1 MQVPVKLD
9 IPEEY
14 VADYLNGTLEIAKA
28 VVRNTK
34 DGRIKKH
41 IDLFQDTDV
50 AENAKDALQN
60 KNVLIGLGVAA
71 TIVIGGVITIAVK
84 KSRAKSK
91 VKLPECVMRFQEKFR
106 EYLKEA
112 KDGYLNID
120 TINDLLSVLEE
131 VEETQGSEVTIDFST
146 DELRTLLQQI
156 FEYTNQLAEATG
168 TNAENLIR
176 PTDDSKSNLL
186 NLRDYLVLQKKIVE
200 SAA

>member
-168 TNAENLIR
+168 TNAENLIM
-176 PTDDSKSNLL
+176 PTDDSKSNFL
-186 NLRDYLVLQKKIVE
+186 NLRDYLV
-200 SAA
+200 

>member
-168 TNAENLIR
+168 TNAENLIM
-176 PTDDSKSNLL
+176 PTDDSKSNFL

>member
-1 MQVPVKLD
+1 MVL
-9 IPEEY
+9 
-14 VADYLNGTLEIAKA
+14 T
-28 VVRNTK
+28 
-34 DGRIKKH
+34 
-41 IDLFQDTDV
+41 LFQDTDV

-168 TNAENLIR
+168 TNAENLIM

>member
-71 TIVIGGVITIAVK
+71 TIVIDGAITIAVK

-131 VEETQGSEVTIDFST
+131 VEETQCSEVTIDFST

-168 TNAENLIR
+168 TNAENLIM

>member
-14 VADYLNGTLEIAKA
+14 VADSLNGTLEIAKA

-71 TIVIGGVITIAVK
+71 TIVTGGVITIAVK

-168 TNAENLIR
+168 TNAENLIM

>member
-168 TNAENLIR
+168 TNAENLIM

>member
-91 VKLPECVMRFQEKFR
+91 VQLPECVMRFQEKFR

-168 TNAENLIR
+168 TNAENLIM